1 MDAHI
6 CQSCGHLWS
15 VHTMYSDTNHC
26 RSPGCVCERSQLN
39 AEKHNHIDLRA
50 RVESLES
57 QLSARDAE
65 LAAERE
71 AVRVLGEEVSAWHE
85 WNDRDPHEPDKGIG
99 KIEDARERTEKNP
112 LARASVEKAGQNN
125 EQ

>member
-15 VHTMYSDTNHC
+15 EHTMYSDTNHC

-39 AEKHNHIDLRA
+39 AEKHNHIDLRT
-50 RVESLES
+50 RIETLET
-57 QLSARDAE
+57 Q

-71 AVRVLGEEVSAWHE
+71 AVRVLGEYAY
-85 WNDRDPHEPDKGIG
+85 WNDTDDAAKHLTSGSKLDAVNKR
-99 KIEDARERTEKNP
+99 IEAARRAVFNNP
-112 LARASVEKAGQNN
+112 LARAEVEKASKV
-125 EQ
+125 